1 MVIPRLF
8 IEHQIILTKKG
19 YRVMAHERPRRS
31 IFTIAK
37 PYHFDTLEEA
47 NAWIARVS
55 ARHNA
60 DRKTTESVLWVS
72 DSLVPTLPY
81 STLPRL
87 DSDGKNLWLNGTL
100 IVSNARSGRE
110 AWDQMKDFPLA
121 AFLKALPC
129 RNCGRIPTIR
139 LHAGTLEHNVK
150 GCRTAVS
157 TIADPLTPLPM
168 QISVW
173 NRKLYRRNLPATL
186 LPMTRPHFMVL
197 GALREPTENDFFKKI
212 RKIETM
218 EL

>member
-8 IEHQIILTKKG
+8 IEHQIPLTKRG
-19 YRVMAHERPRRS
+19 YQVIVHERPRRS
-31 IFTIAK
+31 IFTVTK
-37 PYHFDTLEEA
+37 SRYFGTLAAA

-55 ARHNA
+55 VKHNP

-100 IVSNARSGRE
+100 IVSNARSGRD
-110 AWDQMKDFPLA
+110 AWDQMKDFPA
-121 AFLKALPC
+121 AACLKALPC
-129 RNCGRIPTIR
+129 NCCGKIPTIR
-139 LHAGTLEHNVK
+139 LHTGTLEHRVK
-150 GCRTAVS
+150 GCRTVIN

-168 QISVW
+168 QIAVW
-173 NRKLYRRNLPATL
+173 NRKLYKRNLPATL